1 MISRASE
8 LSRELA
14 QDICR
19 DHPKYAR
26 AVNKVGPTVVGAAAT
41 ALSGNPA
48 VGTASRAGASVV
60 SETAPNFFAEMVTT
74 VGIGL
79 AAQAGAFLLIPV
91 VAVMG
96 VRELFKKP

>member
-1 MISRASE
+1 
-8 LSRELA
+8 
-14 QDICR
+14 
-19 DHPKYAR
+19 
-26 AVNKVGPTVVGAAAT
+26 
-41 ALSGNPA
+41 
-48 VGTASRAGASVV
+48 VV